1 MQEKFGYNDILC
13 MPEFLREGKI
23 YTDIINQNG
32 VIIGG
37 NKITASK
44 VLWVYQEVIEFAIG
58 NPDFK
63 MLNITSAE
71 AEVVKFFSNTYLTMR
86 VAFLMKLTHL

>member
-44 VLWVYQEVIEFAIG
+44 VL
-58 NPDFK
+58 
-63 MLNITSAE
+63 
-71 AEVVKFFSNTYLTMR
+71 
-86 VAFLMKLTHL
+86 